1 MPAIFVVFWGVGDG
15 NFSEDFVWWK
25 VFWLGIELEKSDITH
40 FPSKYEGKYIF
51 CCLMFK
57 FFVWKIAQ
65 EIPRKLTFQIKFDTK
80 CLNLVQ
86 FLIENW
92 LMWERFNT
100 SLSMYASL
108 AIKSNWIFCRNI
120 PRCDGSYFLQLAPKL
135 KNKILSSIMM
145 YIIW

>member
-25 VFWLGIELEKSDITH
+25 VLWLGIELEKSEITQ

-100 SLSMYASL
+100 LLSKYASL
-108 AIKSNWIFCRNI
+108 AIKSYFVGIFHAKMV
-120 PRCDGSYFLQLAPKL
+120 L
-135 KNKILSSIMM
+135 ILFSLHLNSRVRFSALS
-145 YIIW
+145 WCT